1 MFYRAYNA
9 KKANIENTVHHW
21 LWDRLV
27 FGAIRQKL
35 GGRLRFILSGSA
47 PVSPDVMDFMRICFS
62 ARVFEGYG
70 QTENMCGGC
79 LVKKII
85 LFFLDMHHG

>member
-1 MFYRAYNA
+1 MDNRTSFM
-9 KKANIENTVHHW
+9 KQ
-21 LWDRLV
+21 
-27 FGAIRQKL
+27 IRQKL

-70 QTENMCGGC
+70 QTENYCGGC
-79 LVKKII
+79 LVNNQIHSALAI
-85 LFFLDMHHG
+85 